1 MLNTARAAA
10 HRWKVGNN
18 LRPLLF
24 PLGLRIRGS
33 IRFRAADH
41 RSESLPHSI
50 TLITTIAAA
59 LVLALIT
66 GLLAVRLKLPA
77 LVGYLIGG
85 IILGPATPGFV
96 ADLELSS
103 QLAEIGVMLLMFG
116 VGLHFSL
123 DDLLAVRR
131 IALPG
136 AIVQIMVATLLGFG
150 VATMWGWSIA
160 AGIVFGLALSV
171 ASTVVLLRAL
181 ESRGILETING
192 RIAVG
197 WLVVEDLITVVVLVL
212 LPPLSSILGGVSP
225 SHAAAGDPSLLMTLA
240 LTLGKVALFITLM
253 LVVGRRLFPK
263 LLWQVARTGSRE
275 LFTLCVI
282 ATAVGIAYGS
292 AALFGVSF
300 ALGAFFAGMMMRES
314 PLSHRAA
321 EESLPFRDSFSV
333 LFFVSVGMLF
343 DPRVLVREPVHVVV
357 VATIIIFG
365 KSLAAF
371 ILVLLFRYPLN
382 TALTVSASLAQIGEF
397 SFILAGLGLS
407 LGLLP
412 AEGQSLILAG
422 AIISIAFNP
431 LLFRAIEPAQAWI
444 RARSKLAQAMERP
457 DDPLAT
463 LPMTVDLNRLTGQV
477 VLVGYGRVGRR
488 IGEALTANGIS
499 FVVAEENR
507 EIVEKLRA
515 RDIPA
520 VSGDAA
526 DPAVLIQAHIQRARM
541 LVIATPD
548 MPNVRRMIEIA
559 RTVNPRIETV
569 VRTHSEEEAAL
580 LEKENAGKVF
590 LGEHELALAM
600 TRHVLERFAIA
611 PEGAPLAK

>member
-1 MLNTARAAA
+1 
-10 HRWKVGNN
+10 V
-18 LRPLLF
+18 
-24 PLGLRIRGS
+24 
-33 IRFRAADH
+33 
-41 RSESLPHSI
+41 PHSV

-59 LVLALIT
+59 LGLAAIT
-66 GLLAVRLKLPA
+66 GFLAVRLKLPA
-77 LVGYLIGG
+77 LVGYLVAG
-85 IILGPATPGFV
+85 IIIGPATPGFV
-96 ADLELSS
+96 ADIALST

-136 AIVQIMVATLLGFG
+136 AIVQIAVATLLGTS
-150 VATMWGWSIA
+150 VSTLWGWNLA
-160 AGIVFGLALSV
+160 AGVVFGLALSV

-181 ESRGILETING
+181 ESHGMLETING

-197 WLVVEDLITVVVLVL
+197 WLVVEDLITVLVLVL
-212 LPPLSSILGGVSP
+212 LPPLAITLGVNPVS
-225 SHAAAGDPSLLMTLA
+225 HGDKVGDSAFLTTLA
-240 LTLGKVALFITLM
+240 LALGRVAIFVALM
-253 LVVGRRLFPK
+253 LIVGRRLFPK

-292 AALFGVSF
+292 AELFGVSF
-300 ALGAFFAGMMMRES
+300 ALGAFFAGMVMRES
-314 PLSHRAA
+314 PLSYRAA

-343 DPRVLVREPVHVVV
+343 DPQVLLREPIHVVV
-357 VATIIIFG
+357 VVAIIILG

-371 ILVLLFRYPLN
+371 LLVLVFRYPLN

-412 AEGQSLILAG
+412 TEAQSLILAG

-457 DDPLAT
+457 DDPLAV

-477 VLVGYGRVGRR
+477 VLIGYGRVGRR
-488 IGEALTANGIS
+488 IGEALGANGIS
-499 FVVAEENR
+499 FVVAEANR
-507 EIVEKLRA
+507 EIVEHLRT

-548 MPNVRRMIEIA
+548 TLKVRRMIELA

-580 LEKENAGKVF
+580 LEKENAGRVF

-600 TRHVLERFAIA
+600 ARHVLERFANE
-611 PEGAPLAK
+611 PEGQR